1 MEDYHSV
8 NASDAGIVCWA
19 RAGGAEDVIPG
30 VDQSG
35 FNYYSYARDGFS
47 LRTGEKIRVVTL
59 APSIT
64 ETVAAIGGLDH
75 VVGTDLYS
83 NYPEE
88 VIKWQEKGDISIVG
102 GYTDPNYEWILK
114 LDPDVVICDGDTGE
128 HVSIANK
135 LRKSGVDCVVLYD
148 ATDVEKLYDNIWITA
163 SAFGLSKNAHNAIE
177 GAKETIGTVTGIV
190 GIHSAERVFVFLG
203 VEPSPWTSGSNTFMS
218 DLISKAGGNNIF
230 DGQKSSWFMVS
241 KEQIYQKLNQL
252 ILQHPDVE
260 CCPPY
265 WLDGFVKNIRQ
276 ANGPT
281 LCGFFIAVFG
291 FAIAMV
297 LLLDK
302 QKNGPACRFSDA
314 DVFYTLDLL
323 CRGGRFSRVSVGDHL
338 GIGEGS
344 VRRLVSILED
354 MGLVS
359 VRQAGIGITS
369 EGKMFLESLGMRTFE
384 MDAGRYVI
392 GEHSQGILVSGASE
406 KVFNGIDQRDAGIRA
421 GGDGCTTWV
430 VTSGGIIM
438 LPDWNVDDKD
448 PGFAAALR
456 ISARP
461 IDGDVLIIG
470 GGNSRRLA
478 MMASATAALELL

>member
-47 LRTGEKIRVVTL
+47 LRTGEKIRVVIL

-64 ETVAAIGGLDH
+64 ETVAAIGGLDY

-88 VIKWQEKGDISIVG
+88 VIKRQEKGDISIVG

-114 LDPDVVICDGDTGE
+114 LDPDVVICDGGTGE

-177 GAKETIGTVTGIV
+177 GAKETIDTVTGIV
-190 GIHSAERVFVFLG
+190 GIHSAERVFVSLG

-291 FAIAMV
+291 SRSLWSSYWISRKMV
-297 LLLDK
+297 PHADSRMPMFSIPSIFFVEAAGLTGVLSGNISGK
-302 QKNGPACRFSDA
+302 GVCR
-314 DVFYTLDLL
+314 
-323 CRGGRFSRVSVGDHL
+323 RPSRN
-338 GIGEGS
+338 
-344 VRRLVSILED
+344 RRRE
-354 MGLVS
+354 
-359 VRQAGIGITS
+359 RPQIGIYFGGHGAGLRKASRHRDHFRREDVPGVFGDAYIRDGCRQICHRRTLPRDSGEWGFRESIQWDRS
-369 EGKMFLESLGMRTFE
+369 EGCRHK
-384 MDAGRYVI
+384 GR
-392 GEHSQGILVSGASE
+392 G
-406 KVFNGIDQRDAGIRA
+406 
-421 GGDGCTTWV
+421 
-430 VTSGGIIM
+430 
-438 LPDWNVDDKD
+438 
-448 PGFAAALR
+448 
-456 ISARP
+456 
-461 IDGDVLIIG
+461 
-470 GGNSRRLA
+470 
-478 MMASATAALELL
+478 